1 MAAPTAVLGWAP
13 TGVGYNDLYDL
24 CQRIRNDLL
33 ATREDLFRVKVKL
46 QETTNRLETVEKK
59 IVSEQK
65 QAQEYVRDGNLVMNM
80 GLGPAPPAPAKN
92 PSSSPQLNFT
102 QPTAEEPR
110 TVPF

>member
-1 MAAPTAVLGWAP
+1 MAAHPAVLGWTP
-13 TGVGYNDLYDL
+13 TGAGYNDLYDL

-46 QETTNRLETVEKK
+46 QEVTNRLETVEKK
-59 IVSEQK
+59 IAPEQK
-65 QAQEYVRDGNLVMNM
+65 QAQEYAGGGNLVMNM

-92 PSSSPQLNFT
+92 PSSLPQLNFT